1 MTRLWVTGYRAYE
14 LGVFKN
20 DDLKV
25 AVIKY
30 ALKRELI
37 NQFEQGVDWIITG
50 PQLGIEQW
58 TIEVVNELKADY
70 AVQVAMMA
78 PYLNVEKNWQE
89 EKQAQLAQLK
99 TQVDYYASVSAQEYQ
114 NPSQLKGYQSFMLTH
129 TDAALLIYDPEFEGK
144 TKYDYF
150 VITNQQNSQN
160 YPWQSVS
167 FDDLQEYAFA
177 YGEEQESDKNY

>member
-78 PYLNVEKNWQE
+78 PYLNVEK
-89 EKQAQLAQLK
+89 
-99 TQVDYYASVSAQEYQ
+99 
-114 NPSQLKGYQSFMLTH
+114 
-129 TDAALLIYDPEFEGK
+129 IGK
-144 TKYDYF
+144 KKSKP
-150 VITNQQNSQN
+150 N
-160 YPWQSVS
+160 
-167 FDDLQEYAFA
+167 
-177 YGEEQESDKNY
+177 

>member
-1 MTRLWVTGYRAYE
+1 
-14 LGVFKN
+14 
-20 DDLKV
+20 
-25 AVIKY
+25 
-30 ALKRELI
+30 
-37 NQFEQGVDWIITG
+37 
-50 PQLGIEQW
+50 
-58 TIEVVNELKADY
+58 
-70 AVQVAMMA
+70 
-78 PYLNVEKNWQE
+78 
-89 EKQAQLAQLK
+89 
-99 TQVDYYASVSAQEYQ
+99 
-114 NPSQLKGYQSFMLTH
+114 MLTH